1 MDRRKFLGLGMTALA
16 LVPVTSLQAFDFR
29 KEKPDAWKAHTVEDA
44 IKALYG
50 KTPTESKD
58 VSLTVPE
65 VASNGGAVPVK
76 IKTSIDAKTVALF
89 QDVNPES
96 AVAVWTI
103 PEAGIINYAT
113 KIKMK
118 KSGSIIVVVEDK
130 KGNLYTTKKSLEV
143 ALGGC
148 EG

>member
-16 LVPVTSLQAFDFR
+16 LVPVTTLQAFDFR
-29 KEKPDAWKAHTVEDA
+29 KEKPDAWTAHTVEDA

-58 VSLTVPE
+58 ISLTIPA
-65 VASNGGAVPVK
+65 VASNGGAVPVA

-96 AVAVWTI
+96 AVAVWTV
-103 PEAGIINYAT
+103 PEAGIPNYAT

-118 KSGSIIVVVEDK
+118 KSGSMIVVVEDK